1 MNDPLPLL
9 DPVVTDQN
17 HRSQMLRPVLSHIK
31 QHPVPGS
38 PHRPRKVLVVSLTA
52 VALLFGGTATA
63 ISVLQPE
70 PVRVHD
76 TARCYSEISS
86 DFSESFPGG
95 TIASPV
101 SSNGDGGQVTA
112 PVRACATLWEAGA
125 LPSRNPFTDPP
136 TSNHYP
142 VPDLSGCVLPDGSA
156 AVFPG
161 PPDTCQKLGLPPA
174 LPG

>member
-1 MNDPLPLL
+1 MNDSLPLL

-17 HRSQMLRPVLSHIK
+17 QRSRILRPVLLHI
-31 QHPVPGS
+31 QQRPARG
-38 PHRPRKVLVVSLTA
+38 PHHHRRKILFVSVTGC
-52 VALLFGGTATA
+52 ALLLGGTATA
-63 ISVLQPE
+63 ISVLRPE

-86 DFSESFPGG
+86 DFGESFPGG
-95 TIASPV
+95 TIASPS

-112 PVRACATLWEAGA
+112 PIQACATLWQAGA

-136 TSNHYP
+136 TSNNYP
-142 VPDLSGCVLPDGSA
+142 VPELTGCVLPDGSA